1 MWNACMADH
10 NSGCH
15 FEKIVDMIGGI
26 GLHQLR
32 LILWQLQKL
41 SLWIIIGCLSSVQL
55 QLQMLVV
62 IIQCLVQ
69 RFLFHYFLL
78 NTDQIYHITPDQH
91 KATSISSCTT
101 YHVMMPHSPTPLHH
115 VIISLPWFNFSNK
128 TMYLDLRWPK
138 YAFCPSASSTYF
150 GSALARCYI
159 SSTTVGG
166 YQVTTW
172 L

>member
-1 MWNACMADH
+1 MSFWKNRGHDWRH
-10 NSGCH
+10 
-15 FEKIVDMIGGI
+15 
-26 GLHQLR
+26 R
-32 LILWQLQKL
+32 LASIEIDFVTTAEIEL
-41 SLWIIIGCLSSVQL
+41 VNHHR
-55 QLQMLVV
+55 MLVLRSIAV
-62 IIQCLVQ
+62 ANVGCYHTMFGSTIFVSLLLVEHWPN
-69 RFLFHYFLL
+69 LS
-78 NTDQIYHITPDQH
+78 YHTRSQH